1 MGRLSVEITDDQHR
15 ALKMRAASQG
25 ITVKE
30 LVTSAITKYLRDN
43 Q

>member
-15 ALKMRAASQG
+15 ALKMRAASRG

-30 LVTSAITKYLRDN
+30 LVTSAITTYLTDN
-43 Q
+43 P